1 MKMYVRTLILAGSAL
16 ATSPL
21 GLAAAESEGGG
32 VFSVNPGLSVWTT
45 VIFLMLLG
53 VLWKFAWGPLLA
65 AVEAREE
72 RIQSALDQSR
82 THQEEAEKL
91 IAEHRA
97 QLAEARRQAAEI
109 VAESRSAAENLRRD
123 LEAKARE
130 EAQGIVEAARNEIER
145 QKDQALA
152 ELRAESVDLALA
164 AASRLLQ
171 ERVDTDR
178 DRQIVSSFLD
188 DLTSGKAEGAQA

>member
-1 MKMYVRTLILAGSAL
+1 MKMYVRTLTVAGSAL

-21 GLAAAESEGGG
+21 ALAAAESEGGG

-164 AASRLLQ
+164 AAARLLE
-171 ERVDTDR
+171 ERVDSDR

-188 DLTSGKAEGAQA
+188 DLTADGNEGARA